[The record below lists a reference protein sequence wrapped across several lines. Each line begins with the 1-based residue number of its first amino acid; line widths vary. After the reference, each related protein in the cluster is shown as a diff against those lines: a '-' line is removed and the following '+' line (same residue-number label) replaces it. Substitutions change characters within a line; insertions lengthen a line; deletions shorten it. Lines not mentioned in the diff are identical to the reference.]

1 MCDATVESTL
11 AARLFIPL
19 VTWFFVS
26 LVAATAGLVYTVM
39 RWKRSGPAAAAG
51 GLGRTSA
58 YTSATE
64 ANTRADDGSWG
75 VWRTGAELDE
85 DELNIGA
92 GSSTMLVGSAA
103 SALER
108 PLESWQISPRELK
121 LGPRIGVGNVG
132 EVYRAVYRGRTVA
145 VKKLLGAWTRDS
157 DMVDRFREE
166 AYLMSTFSHP
176 NVLGFKGAVLDRD
189 AGQACIVMEFCERG
203 TLADLLRSREALP
216 WQRRLRIARDISL
229 GMNYLHAKAGIV
241 NRDLKST
248 NLLLTRDYEVRISDF
263 GLSRRNASGPGQAM
277 LTYCGTP
284 AYLAPEVVRQ
294 ERYTEKADVYSFGI
308 ILWELLTREE
318 PYASG
323 AGVGGAAGAGAAGG
337 LALAYAVATQGLR
350 PPIPA
355 YCPAEWAALMT
366 ACWAED
372 PAARPSFDEVQRAL
386 AAIIRAFDEQ
396 LKQAAHA
403 NSAHAAAAAAAGGA
417 FPIAAPLTLA
427 LPRPTP
433 ATSLGA
439 GAGVGGAAAG
449 VGPLSSIGPL
459 GLRDS
464 GLLGAGMGEP
474 QWLSGP
480 PPSSLLYSSQSQSF
494 ALARSHAVAPVV
506 LPSSSAAAYHRSA
519 AGSVPIA
526 VSASP
531 ASAASALAPAAPL
544 VPLVPL
550 VSGSVDRAPSPPA
563 LAPLPHGGAAGSA
576 PAAASVGAGLPN
588 TVHAGGSSSVL
599 TMVSDPRGGEGGG
612 SSSVLTVHSLGS
624 AAGAGAGLGGEGS
637 SSTQKGV
644 GGLLARDGA
653 VFSLSVS
660 GPEPEPEHDGG
671 SVAPDADA
679 DADASASG
687 SSSLP
692 GCGTAGSGSG
702 SGPSSSSCSGRSSR
716 ASSSPADPSPALSLT
731 DPAPA
736 AASAATGGAG
746 AMPHR
751 NDHHAHAAKAKS
763 ELAASPLLEVVVAG
777 RSREEGK
784 PAHAEAVAPA
794 PVLTRDRDRTSK
806 TQAQGRVLMQL
817 PGRLPVRR
825 SADPS
830 PVPASDAH
838 RSTANSEAASLSA
851 DGCSSSSSSS
861 GGGGLPPRG
870 SSPRGAASPA
880 PGSV

>member
-1 MCDATVESTL
+1 MCDAVVESTL
-11 AARLFIPL
+11 AVRLFIPL

-26 LVAATAGLVYTVM
+26 LVAATAGLLYTVI
-39 RWKRSGPAAAAG
+39 RWKRSAPAAAAAG

-64 ANTRADDGSWG
+64 ANARADDGSWG

-189 AGQACIVMEFCERG
+189 AGQACIVMEYCERG

-263 GLSRRNASGPGQAM
+263 GLSRRNTSGPGQAM

-372 PAARPSFDEVQRAL
+372 PAARPSFDEIQRAL

-396 LKQAAHA
+396 LKQAAHPG
-403 NSAHAAAAAAAGGA
+403 SAHAAAAAAAGGA
-417 FPIAAPLTLA
+417 FPMAAPLTLA
-427 LPRPTP
+427 LSCSTP
-433 ATSLGA
+433 ASASARGA
-439 GAGVGGAAAG
+439 GAGVGVGVGVGVGGAAAG

-459 GLRDS
+459 GLHDS

-506 LPSSSAAAYHRSA
+506 LPSSSAAAYQRSA
-519 AGSVPIA
+519 ADPVPVA
-526 VSASP
+526 ASA
-531 ASAASALAPAAPL
+531 AASALAPAAPL
-544 VPLVPL
+544 VSL

-563 LAPLPHGGAAGSA
+563 LVPLLPHVSPAVNTSVAA
-576 PAAASVGAGLPN
+576 PTGAGPSA
-588 TVHAGGSSSVL
+588 VRGGGSSSVL

-624 AAGAGAGLGGEGS
+624 AAGAGAGLSGEGS
-637 SSTQKGV
+637 NSPQQGV
-644 GGLLARDGA
+644 GGLLGRDCA
-653 VFSLSVS
+653 VSSLSAS
-660 GPEPEPEHDGG
+660 EPEPEHDRD

-679 DADASASG
+679 DAHASASG
-687 SSSLP
+687 SGSLL

-751 NDHHAHAAKAKS
+751 SDHHAHAAKGK
-763 ELAASPLLEVVVAG
+763 LAASPLLEVVVAVAG

-784 PAHAEAVAPA
+784 LAHADAVAPA
-794 PVLTRDRDRTSK
+794 PVLARDGDRASK
-806 TQAQGRVLMQL
+806 TQAQGRSLMQL

-825 SADPS
+825 SPDPS
-830 PVPASDAH
+830 PVPASDAHPH

-851 DGCSSSSSSS
+851 VGGSSSS
-861 GGGGLPPRG
+861 GGGLPPRG